1 MRGTRKRGLGLLAAA
16 VLAIGIVGA
25 ACDPSPPPER
35 NCPEQ
40 NQAST
45 VSIAIMNRV
54 NWDRGM
60 AHLNTLNWN
69 SVLACNARDWA
80 DTMARTNQFVHQ
92 DLNSVIHDPLY
103 VNYASLG
110 ENILVGPNSMDANTM
125 YNAWWNSAGHR
136 ANILGWY
143 DVIGVAVLRTLDGRT
158 WAVQEFG
165 RHF

>member
-1 MRGTRKRGLGLLAAA
+1 MRGSRKRRLGLLAVA
-16 VLAIGIVGA
+16 VLTIAIVGA
-25 ACDPSPPPER
+25 ACDPNPPPER
-35 NCPEQ
+35 NCPWNPPDAVTQ
-40 NQAST
+40 T
-45 VSIAIMNRV
+45 ILNRV

-60 AHLNTLNWN
+60 NGENGLNWN
-69 SVLACNARDWA
+69 ATLACNARDHANW
-80 DTMARTNQFVHQ
+80 MAGTGQLVHQ

-110 ENILVGPNSMDANTM
+110 ENILVGPNSMDGNTM
-125 YNAWWNSAGHR
+125 YNAWWNSPGHR

-143 DVIGVAVLRTLDGRT
+143 DAIGIAVLRTLDGRT

>member
-1 MRGTRKRGLGLLAAA
+1 MRGSRKRRVGLLAVV
-16 VLAIGIVGA
+16 VLTVAIVGA

-35 NCPEQ
+35 NCPD
-40 NQAST
+40 NPDA
-45 VSIAIMNRV
+45 VSLVIMNRT

-60 AHLNTLNWN
+60 NHLNTLNWN

-80 DTMARTNQFVHQ
+80 NYMASTGQFVHQ
-92 DLNSVIHDPLY
+92 DLNAVIHDPLY
-103 VNYASLG
+103 VNYAGLG
-110 ENILVGPNSMDANTM
+110 ENILVGPNSMDGNTM
-125 YNAWWNSAGHR
+125 YTAWWNSAGHR

-143 DVIGVAVLRTLDGRT
+143 DVTGIAVLRTLAGRT

>member
-1 MRGTRKRGLGLLAAA
+1 MRGSRKRAMGLLAVV
-16 VLAIGIVGA
+16 VLALAIVGA

-35 NCPEQ
+35 HCPD
-40 NQAST
+40 NPDA
-45 VSIAIMNRV
+45 VSLVILNRT

-60 AHLNTLNWN
+60 NHLNTLNWN

-80 DTMARTNQFVHQ
+80 NYMAGTGQFVHQ
-92 DLNSVIHDPLY
+92 DLNGVIHDPLY
-103 VNYASLG
+103 VNYAGLG
-110 ENILVGPNSMDANTM
+110 ENILVGPNSMDGNTM

-143 DVIGVAVLRTLDGRT
+143 DVTGIAVLRTLAGRT